1 MDITISKKD
10 NSSIEKGVENMA
22 IDDGKRHHRSVS
34 LHFENMG
41 SIVAGGP
48 LDEMNNGDSMLR
60 LLKDGRRVIDL
71 GNDVCSSYYEDI
83 DSSANLMSDDDD
95 ADKVL
100 FEEKQQQLEQD
111 LSRQL
116 ALPSPAR
123 EALLSVALLLLSKK
137 DQLQSVS
144 NSAIFPETNDDN
156 KINENRWMLILNWR
170 SLLQTLLRTAP
181 YLDEHK
187 AGSPPMNSNSRT
199 SITLKRTVQLIRR
212 CRKFF
217 DQGIRPPDYQGSYKV
232 PLDDTAIIL
241 WENLKTDLLYHSHSN
256 SCFRALIL
264 LYLFHPSKSS
274 TSFYRKVMPLWMEC
288 WSNIN
293 RCPEY
298 DFLWM
303 VLFCRARK
311 YVTKS
316 CFDWGELR
324 RYLLTMAGMWLQIP
338 VGGVSA
344 DKSFPRAGR
353 AAKRSFPRNLKVF
366 VGTESKYE
374 EGEMEEW
381 IHYSSFATIL
391 YCLDL
396 SHHSIVIDFSRNRLC
411 WKACKVVHALLWANH
426 NLH

>member
-1 MDITISKKD
+1 MLSATVDITISKKRNGD
-10 NSSIEKGVENMA
+10 AVLEKGVEDMA
-22 IDDGKRHHRSVS
+22 IDDDANKNNEDEKRSRSRRHHRSVL

-41 SIVAGGP
+41 CIVGGP
-48 LDEMNNGDSMLR
+48 LFDEKMNDGDSMLR
-60 LLKDGRRVIDL
+60 LLEDGRRVIDL
-71 GNDVCSSYYEDI
+71 GEGISSSYYSSNGATATSED
-83 DSSANLMSDDDD
+83 DV
-95 ADKVL
+95 DKRL
-100 FEEKQQQLEQD
+100 FEQRQQELEQD

-144 NSAIFPETNDDN
+144 NSAIFPQTNDDDN
-156 KINENRWMLILNWR
+156 NNGEDDNRWMLILNWR
-170 SLLQTLLRTAP
+170 SLLQMLLRTAP

-199 SITLKRTVQLIRR
+199 STTLKRTVQLIRS

-217 DQGIRPPDYQGSYKV
+217 DQGIRPPNYQGSYV
-232 PLDDTAIIL
+232 APLDDTAITL
-241 WENLKTDLLYHSHSN
+241 WENLKSDLLYHSHSN

-274 TSFYRKVMPLWMEC
+274 TSFYQKVMPLWMEC

-311 YVTKS
+311 FVTKD

-324 RYLLTMAGMWLQIP
+324 RYLLTMAGYWLQIP
-338 VGGVSA
+338 LGGVSA
-344 DKSFPRAGR
+344 DKTFPRAGR
-353 AAKRSFPRNLKVF
+353 AGKRSFPRNLKMF

-374 EGEMEEW
+374 EGEIGRCLLSELMMHLKLHRM
-381 IHYSSFATIL
+381 ILFILPCSF
-391 YCLDL
+391 DL
-396 SHHSIVIDFSRNRLC
+396 IF
-411 WKACKVVHALLWANH
+411 
-426 NLH
+426 